1 MDAFI
6 NELIKMSMRGII
18 IILIVLLV
26 RFLLKNLRISHKY
39 ITGLWAMAFVFF
51 VFPWKLSLSVGFWN
65 NVYIPEEVWV
75 IMEDML
81 RVDQGQENNVSVSI
95 MNPSVFDDNITAGT
109 LVITTEDSTETAMNI
124 PVEPLGQKIEE
135 INETNEI
142 KNNSSKSSPE
152 KLDFKSAIALLW
164 LIGLTGLFGHML
176 YSYFALKRKLRLSVL
191 YQDNIWWTENIDIP
205 MVFGMICPQIY
216 LPISM
221 GFENLAYVIAHEK
234 MHIKRKDGIFKTL
247 FYVVCLIHW
256 FNPFIWIAYILFE
269 NDMEKACDEEVI
281 RNMGKERRKEY
292 AYALLHMAS
301 ENGTKKKKIFVA
313 PICFDEGNVRSRIKN
328 IMKFKY
334 TLRDLGTLAVVMIMA
349 LSVLFLTEAKG
360 VKRGEQ
366 EEQEDLQ
373 QETVKTAEAGKN
385 ASCEN
390 DAQNSDS
397 DAVTGNE
404 TETLPAFYAADL
416 DALQVKESFSPDDYY
431 ITSAHTVFDYYFT
444 DEEGIRRNQ
453 FGQLEMGTCSDEEHS
468 HSIMQPIMLEQLH
481 KTTSHVV
488 KFSESSGN
496 QTCMIHTWQ
505 EKLFDVCP
513 DCGVSLYIDTKYHE
527 VHSVCGRAY

>member
-6 NELIKMSMRGII
+6 NELIKMSMRGIV

-39 ITGLWAMAFVFF
+39 ITGLWAMAFLFF

-65 NVYIPEEVWV
+65 NAYIPEEVWV

-81 RVDQGQENNVSVSI
+81 RVDQGQEDNVSVSI
-95 MNPSVFDDNITAGT
+95 MNSSVFDDNITAGM
-109 LVITTEDSTETAMNI
+109 LVTPTEGSVETAMNI
-124 PVEPLGQKIEE
+124 LVEPLGQKIEE
-135 INETNEI
+135 INEI
-142 KNNSSKSSPE
+142 KNNSSKGSPE
-152 KLDFKSAIALLW
+152 KLDFKSAIGLLW
-164 LIGLTGLFGHML
+164 LIGLAGLFGHML

-247 FYVVCLIHW
+247 VYIVCLIHW
-256 FNPFIWIAYILFE
+256 FNPFIWIAYILFG
-269 NDMEKACDEEVI
+269 NDMEKACDEKVI

-292 AYALLHMAS
+292 AYTLLHMAA

-313 PICFDEGNVRSRIKN
+313 PICFDEGNVKSRIKN

-334 TLRDLGTLAVVMIMA
+334 TLRGLGTLAVVVIMA

-360 VKRGEQ
+360 IERG
-366 EEQEDLQ
+366 EQEDLQ
-373 QETVKTAEAGKN
+373 QEMVVTAEAGED

-397 DAVTGNE
+397 DAVIDKE
-404 TETLPAFYAADL
+404 TETLPASYAADL
-416 DALQVKESFSPDDYY
+416 DALQIEENFLSDDYY
-431 ITSAHTVFDYYFT
+431 IIRPHTAFDYYL
-444 DEEGIRRNQ
+444 N
-453 FGQLEMGTCSDEEHS
+453 
-468 HSIMQPIMLEQLH
+468 P
-481 KTTSHVV
+481 
-488 KFSESSGN
+488 
-496 QTCMIHTWQ
+496 
-505 EKLFDVCP
+505 
-513 DCGVSLYIDTKYHE
+513 
-527 VHSVCGRAY
+527 